1 MQIRIVVAA
10 VAVSLLA
17 ACSGPT
23 VTRAPLDRGARLAA
37 TAEMPRHRAS
47 LAHRVPRK
55 GRVTREA
62 RLPREHGAPRE
73 SGAPREGGA
82 VGVASYYNATGLTAA
97 HRSLPLGTKVRV
109 TNTANGRSVVVRIND
124 RGPFIRGRSI
134 DVSRSAAA
142 AVGMTES
149 GVAKVRMEVLQ

>member
-1 MQIRIVVAA
+1 MHIRVVAAA
-10 VAVSLLA
+10 VAVSLLT
-17 ACSGPT
+17 ACSGST
-23 VTRAPLDRGARLAA
+23 VTRAPMERSARLAA
-37 TAEMPRHRAS
+37 PAEIPRHKAS

-55 GRVTREA
+55 GRVSLEA
-62 RLPREHGAPRE
+62 RVPREGEVPH
-73 SGAPREGGA
+73 EGGA

-142 AVGMTES
+142 AVGMTET

>member
-1 MQIRIVVAA
+1 MQVRLVAAA

-17 ACSGPT
+17 ACSGST
-23 VTRAPLDRGARLAA
+23 VTRAPLERSARLAA
-37 TAEMPRHRAS
+37 PVEMPRHRAS
-47 LAHRVPRK
+47 LAHRVPRE
-55 GRVTREA
+55 GRVRREA
-62 RLPREHGAPRE
+62 RITHERGVP
-73 SGAPREGGA
+73 SEGGA

-109 TNTANGRSVVVRIND
+109 TNTANGRSVVVKIND

-134 DVSRSAAA
+134 DVSRSAAV
-142 AVGMTES
+142 AVGMTET

>member
-1 MQIRIVVAA
+1 MHIRLLAA
-10 VAVSLLA
+10 AIAVSLLA

-23 VTRAPLDRGARLAA
+23 VTRAPLRSDRLAA
-37 TAEMPRHRAS
+37 PAEMPRHRAS
-47 LAHRVPRK
+47 LAHRVPRH
-55 GRVTREA
+55 GRVTREARRTREA
-62 RLPREHGAPRE
+62 RLPREHGVPA
-73 SGAPREGGA
+73 EGGA
-82 VGVASYYNATGLTAA
+82 VGVASYYNASGLTAA
-97 HRSLPLGTKVRV
+97 HRSLPMGTKVRV

-142 AVGMTES
+142 AVGMTET